1 MALKRK
7 SAQGVLCCQLFKKNW
22 YGYNI
27 QVRPLSCTIGNFGS
41 FSGSETRLPSYNPT
55 QYLFVAKQK
64 LFLTLVTWTG
74 LAIILTHSE
83 PGNSNLFNYIITMSI
98 THHVFPGTLQLF
110 TQF

>member
-1 MALKRK
+1 MFFVVSYLRK
-7 SAQGVLCCQLFKKNW
+7 TGTGTTYKSDLFLVPKVFSVVSLV
-22 YGYNI
+22 
-27 QVRPLSCTIGNFGS
+27 VRLDCLLIILLN
-41 FSGSETRLPSYNPT
+41 T
-55 QYLFVAKQK
+55 QYLFIAKQK